1 MYVQKLVNDD
11 NAFHFFIS
19 LLNQRLKIDMSTGT
33 IYDFSVRDNSGDLVS
48 LDKYS
53 GLVVIIVNVASYCGL
68 TNSNYK
74 ELKSLND
81 KYHLRGLRVAAFPC
95 NQFGFQACGLN

>member
-1 MYVQKLVNDD
+1 MSQFFLICILWIISECDEKLTNMYVQKLVNDD

-48 LDKYS
+48 LDKY
-53 GLVVIIVNVASYCGL
+53 
-68 TNSNYK
+68 
-74 ELKSLND
+74 
-81 KYHLRGLRVAAFPC
+81 R
-95 NQFGFQACGLN
+95 